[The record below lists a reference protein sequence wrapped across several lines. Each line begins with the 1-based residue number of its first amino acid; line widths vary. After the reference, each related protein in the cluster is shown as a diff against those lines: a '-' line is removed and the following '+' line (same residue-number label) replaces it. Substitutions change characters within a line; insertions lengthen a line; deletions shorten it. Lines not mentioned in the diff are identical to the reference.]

1 MIGLLALTAA
11 LLMSPPEPCWTR
23 ANAVQLE
30 HRVSPLDSTSVA
42 LGDDSVK
49 VCYGSPSIRG
59 RKIMGVLVRY
69 NEPWRLGANEAT
81 TISVPFAVRFAGLHL
96 DPGTYSLY
104 VVPIGGSWKVFVN
117 RNAKRWGIPI
127 DNGVKNQDLAS
138 RTVKTEQT
146 ADTVQAL
153 TMKFTPPDKGATELV
168 IEWETTRVRLPIQ
181 RTSK

>member
-1 MIGLLALTAA
+1 MLALLALIAVP
-11 LLMSPPEPCWTR
+11 LLSPPEPCWTR

-30 HRVSPLDSTSVA
+30 HRVSPLDSTTVA

-59 RKIMGVLVRY
+59 RKIMGKLVPY

-81 TISVPFAVRFAGLHL
+81 TISVPFAVQFAGMRL
-96 DPGTYSLY
+96 DAGMYSLY
-104 VVPIGGSWKVFVN
+104 VVPIGGSWKIYVN

-127 DNGVKNQDLAS
+127 DNGVRNQDIAS
-138 RTVKTEQT
+138 HSVRTEQT
-146 ADTVQAL
+146 RDTVQAL
-153 TMKFTPPDKGATELV
+153 KMTFTPPEKNASELV

-181 RTSK
+181 RTKE